1 MKNEWVL
8 ITGSSRGLG
17 RHLATEFAKAGYNIV
32 LHGTKESGE
41 FRKTL
46 KQIKRYHTG
55 VKAIFADFS
64 NRNDLAKIKK
74 YINGLKPKIF
84 INNAALYD
92 EKDVLKEITVNL
104 VAPIILIDAVSRT
117 MAKSG
122 GGTIININS
131 MAGKLA
137 NFKEA
142 VYCASKFGL
151 RGFSESIKYEILK
164 NNVKIID
171 LYPGAINSGMSSY
184 RKDKN
189 NLIDPIEF
197 SKFVRGLIEIK
208 SFVANDINFT
218 RTKY

>member
-17 RHLATEFAKAGYNIV
+17 KYLATEFAKAGYNIA
-32 LHGTKESGE
+32 LHGTKESDE

-46 KQIKRYHTG
+46 KQIKRYNTG
-55 VKAIFADFS
+55 VKTIFADFS
-64 NRNDLAKIKK
+64 NRDDLAKIKK
-74 YINGLKPKIF
+74 YINNLKLKIF

-92 EKDVLKEITVNL
+92 EKDVFQEITVNL
-104 VAPIILIDAVSRT
+104 VASVILIDAVSRA
-117 MAKSG
+117 MVKGG

-142 VYCASKFGL
+142 LYCASKFGL

-171 LYPGAINSGMSSY
+171 LYPGAINAGMSSH

-189 NLIDPIEF
+189 NLIDPVEF
-197 SKFVRGLIEIK
+197 SKFVRGLIKIK